1 MIMVT
6 ISMDAN
12 AEIRKFMTLLFIER
26 ARRHLRTLATE
37 YGWSPQV
44 LAENEARFIK
54 HVDMIPTWL

>member
-1 MIMVT
+1 
-6 ISMDAN
+6 MDAN